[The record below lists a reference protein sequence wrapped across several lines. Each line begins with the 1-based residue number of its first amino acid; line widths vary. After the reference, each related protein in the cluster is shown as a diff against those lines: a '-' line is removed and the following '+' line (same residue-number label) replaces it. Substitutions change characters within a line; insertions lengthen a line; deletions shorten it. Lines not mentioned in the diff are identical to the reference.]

1 MSSDHIT
8 ELQLHVPEVSVFL
21 DFVTQIETC
30 QSRCTEMLKGS
41 ITLKVGTLVIYGIGG
56 FE

>member
-1 MSSDHIT
+1 MSSDQIT

-30 QSRCTEMLKGS
+30 QSRCTEMLKVS

-56 FE
+56 V